1 MSDNGSKDACPLS
14 RAANGGGRAVDG
26 SDRDRRPAVFLDK
39 DGTLVENVPFN
50 VDPERLRFTP
60 HAIEGLK
67 LLAAFDYRL
76 VIVTN
81 QPGIALGRFD
91 QRALR
96 ALEEALHARLA
107 ADGVKLDGFFA
118 CPHAPA
124 AQLRDPAFA
133 CPCRKPAPGLL
144 FGAAQT
150 LGIDL
155 ARSWMVGDIL
165 DDIEAGRRA
174 GCRSLLMDVGNET
187 EWRYAPQRVPHGRVA
202 DLFEAARRIVAYDLE
217 HRLVQENLSC
227 PTTSRPLNRSTAA
240 GA

>member
-1 MSDNGSKDACPLS
+1 MSDDGAMDAAPLS
-14 RAANGGGRAVDG
+14 RAASVGGGAVDG
-26 SDRDRRPAVFLDK
+26 PDRNRRPAVFLDK

-50 VDPERLRFTP
+50 VDPAQLRFTP

-67 LLAAFDYRL
+67 LLTAFDYRL
-76 VIVTN
+76 VVVTN
-81 QPGIALGRFD
+81 QPGIALGKFD

-96 ALEEALHARLA
+96 ALEEALRARLA
-107 ADGVKLDGFFA
+107 EAGVTLAGFYA

-144 FGAAQT
+144 FAAAQT

-155 ARSWMVGDIL
+155 SRSWMVGDIL

-202 DLFEAARRIVAYDLE
+202 DLFDAARRIVAYDLE
-217 HRLVQENLSC
+217 HRVLQENPSW
-227 PTTSRPLNRSTAA
+227 PTVSRPLNRSTA

>member
-1 MSDNGSKDACPLS
+1 MALSDGVQ
-14 RAANGGGRAVDG
+14 RADG
-26 SDRDRRPAVFLDK
+26 DVRGVRSGLQPAVFLDK

-50 VDPERLRFTP
+50 VDPAQLRFTP

-96 ALEEALHARLA
+96 GLEEALRARLA
-107 ADGVKLDGFFA
+107 AEGIVLDGFYA
-118 CPHAPA
+118 CPHAPVSE
-124 AQLRDPAFA
+124 LRDPAFA

-144 FGAAQT
+144 LAAAQSH
-150 LGIDL
+150 GIDL

-165 DDIEAGRRA
+165 DDVEAGRRA
-174 GCRSLLMDVGNET
+174 GCRTLLMDVGNET

-202 DLFEAARRIVAYDLE
+202 DLFDAARRIVAHDLE
-217 HRLVQENLSC
+217 HGLPQERLTC
-227 PTTSRPLNRSTAA
+227 PIPSRPLNRSTAA
-240 GA
+240 DA